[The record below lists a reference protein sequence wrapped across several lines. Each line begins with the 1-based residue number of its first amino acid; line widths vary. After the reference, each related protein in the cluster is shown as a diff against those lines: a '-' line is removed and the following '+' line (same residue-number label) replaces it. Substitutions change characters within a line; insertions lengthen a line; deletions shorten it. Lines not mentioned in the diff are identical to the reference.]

1 MYADLIEVRSA
12 DLVRD
17 FDGRHFFSTFL
28 NRKQAMET
36 KLACGGMRFLASDKT
51 RVEKPL
57 RVPLKECLLLQNLYL
72 AHQMVGSYGLISQ
85 I

>member
-1 MYADLIEVRSA
+1 MHADLREFRSA
-12 DLVRD
+12 VWVRE
-17 FDGRHFFSTFL
+17 FEWHHFFSTFL

-36 KLACGGMRFLASDKT
+36 KLACGSMRFLASNKT

-72 AHQMVGSYGLISQ
+72 AHRMVGSYGLISQ